1 LQPGIKNALSR
12 AASVF
17 ANAIFDAL
25 AVLLIDTRQPHPSRH
40 GKYLMLEEALDML
53 NPGGLSVAGNRR
65 LLLFAVVR

>member
-1 LQPGIKNALSR
+1 MT
-12 AASVF
+12 
-17 ANAIFDAL
+17 
-25 AVLLIDTRQPHPSRH
+25 IDTRQPHRTPP